1 MISTTS
7 PATTRTKTTPPTVMA
22 GLPRYLS
29 IRGSPDRESRRDSR
43 HRRTRRRRRR
53 APSALARTEHDAD
66 GTARGHEGQRPEPPG
81 RHGHHGR
88 KGQKTG
94 DEVRHRLGQHLEQ
107 GDPDHPD
114 HRGADPPERSV
125 HPRDPPDALEHG
137 HDGEHQHE
145 RGQEDRGTTHDRPP
159 ETADSITHEC
169 REHHDWPRR
178 ELTECRPSKNSRGD
192 SHCSWLT
199 TWSWTKARIA
209 RPPPKVKAPT
219 LKKTWP
225 ASSRSTTP
233 CSRSAARARRLPDK
247 LRLDHGTR
255 AQGVPDQKERPP
267 CPSRPATSSAPPWTS
282 TPPGRGSST
291 RSTTASTCPCS
302 SRCRAGS
309 PWRASSGRS

>member
-22 GLPRYLS
+22 SLPRYLS

-43 HRRTRRRRRR
+43 HGRTRRRRRR

-66 GTARGHEGQRPEPPG
+66 GAARGHEGQRPEPPG

-114 HRGADPPERSV
+114 HRGADPLERSV
-125 HPRDPPDALEHG
+125 HPRDPPDALEHW

-159 ETADSITHEC
+159 ETADSITNEC

-178 ELTECRPSKNSRGD
+178 ELTECQAVQEFPRRQPLQLVDHLVLDEGQNRQAASEGEGADLEEDMARQVPGYGAPFAFCRADKAPQTGDWRGD
-192 SHCSWLT
+192 
-199 TWSWTKARIA
+199 
-209 RPPPKVKAPT
+209 
-219 LKKTWP
+219 
-225 ASSRSTTP
+225 
-233 CSRSAARARRLPDK
+233 
-247 LRLDHGTR
+247 
-255 AQGVPDQKERPP
+255 
-267 CPSRPATSSAPPWTS
+267 
-282 TPPGRGSST
+282 GRGHGWKPVT
-291 RSTTASTCPCS
+291 
-302 SRCRAGS
+302 
-309 PWRASSGRS
+309 